1 MEEILKQLIG
11 GITMPQIITWLS
23 FIAIFILGMFFIRF
37 IQSTHDNQDVDW
49 LDLITDKNTKHVSL
63 SKTIQLVGATISS
76 WVVIKLT
83 LQEKLTWDLFSL
95 YLMYC
100 AGTEGYSKY
109 LSSKY
114 GFTSKDKSDKNTE
127 K

>member
-1 MEEILKQLIG
+1 
-11 GITMPQIITWLS
+11 MPQIITWLS